1 MVVPR
6 ENVRAALFMAFA
18 RAPRSMFPSEDD
30 CRVKALRPVAVTPT
44 ARDRNASLMSGRLVQ
59 P

>member
-6 ENVRAALFMAFA
+6 EDVRAALFLAFA

-30 CRVKALRPVAVTPT
+30 CRVKALRLIAVTPT
-44 ARDRNASLMSGRLVQ
+44 ARDRTRR
-59 P
+59 